1 MNKAKPENNNKIN
14 IGIELT
20 LLGSKITN
28 LKDKDLSKE
37 IEIYILKTNQNLFK
51 NNLILDNKNQYLFNF
66 NSLRLSKKNKYLGI
80 SLLLLYQVLQDIM

>member
-1 MNKAKPENNNKIN
+1 MNKAKPVNNNKIN

-37 IEIYILKTNQNLFK
+37 IEIFI
-51 NNLILDNKNQYLFNF
+51 
-66 NSLRLSKKNKYLGI
+66 
-80 SLLLLYQVLQDIM
+80 